1 MIHFNILIAGPPVV
15 QKPLPSVVPGVE
27 PSLVRRLV
35 LSPVELATLCV
46 APGAVQIWLHSHVQL
61 LVLLVHLQVC

>member
-1 MIHFNILIAGPPVV
+1 MIHLNTLIAAPHVV

-27 PSLVRRLV
+27 PSLVRRVV

-46 APGAVQIWLHSHVQL
+46 APGPVQI
-61 LVLLVHLQVC
+61 

>member
-1 MIHFNILIAGPPVV
+1 MIHLNTLIAAPHVV

-27 PSLVRRLV
+27 PSLVRRVV

-46 APGAVQIWLHSHVQL
+46 APGPVQIWLHSPVHIL
-61 LVLLVHLQVC
+61 PVHLQV